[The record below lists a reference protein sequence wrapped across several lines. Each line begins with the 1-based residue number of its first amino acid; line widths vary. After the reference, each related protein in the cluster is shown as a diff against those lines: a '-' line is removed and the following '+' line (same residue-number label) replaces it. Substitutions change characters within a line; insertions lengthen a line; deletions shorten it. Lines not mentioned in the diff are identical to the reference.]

1 MNYIYNLETGEIEL
15 DFISQIIT
23 KNTKAI
29 KLIAKKLNAV
39 LR

>member
-1 MNYIYNLETGEIEL
+1 MEKIGFEKFEKIIIE
-15 DFISQIIT
+15 
-23 KNTKAI
+23 NTKAI